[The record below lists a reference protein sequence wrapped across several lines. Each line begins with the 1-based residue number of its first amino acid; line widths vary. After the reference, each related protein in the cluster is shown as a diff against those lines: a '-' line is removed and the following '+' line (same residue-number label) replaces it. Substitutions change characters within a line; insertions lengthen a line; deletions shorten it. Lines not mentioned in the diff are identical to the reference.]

1 MGKVLIINIIRFIV
15 LIATQVFLL
24 KNIGYYNLSIP
35 YLYILFILLL
45 PFEIPNFLLFIL
57 AFFTGLTIDVFY
69 DTLGLNAAACTV
81 LAFVRIVFINLTVQR
96 DGFDNEPDPSLG
108 LMGFRWFIFY
118 AVILTFFHH
127 LILFSFENFKF
138 SELGYILVRVISSTL
153 FTVLL
158 MLITEFTFFSK
169 KTRK

>member
-1 MGKVLIINIIRFIV
+1 MGKLLVINIIRFIV

-45 PFEIPNFLLFIL
+45 PFGIPNFLLFLL

-81 LAFVRIVFINLTVQR
+81 LAFVRIIFINLTVQR

-108 LMGFRWFIFY
+108 IMGFRWFIFY

-127 LILFSFENFKF
+127 LVLFSFESFKF
-138 SELGYILVRVISSTL
+138 SEIGYTLVRVLSSTA

-158 MLITEFTFFSK
+158 MLITEFAFFTK
-169 KTRK
+169 KVRK

>member
-118 AVILTFFHH
+118 DVILTFFHH